1 MLPLSSISSVGGERE
16 RERIRGIPCPP
27 PDGEKGNKTAM
38 KKSGGEMND
47 RDQAERDSLCFVL
60 ALGGGGGGG
69 LELHVSRV
77 GILGASANILT
88 ENVKRVKD

>member
-1 MLPLSSISSVGGERE
+1 
-16 RERIRGIPCPP
+16 
-27 PDGEKGNKTAM
+27 
-38 KKSGGEMND
+38 MND
-47 RDQAERDSLCFVL
+47 RDQAERDPLCFVL
-60 ALGGGGGGG
+60 ALGGGGG

>member
-1 MLPLSSISSVGGERE
+1 
-16 RERIRGIPCPP
+16 
-27 PDGEKGNKTAM
+27 
-38 KKSGGEMND
+38 MND

-88 ENVKRVKD
+88 ENVKRETEERAPHILSSAPPLSDYPSRLPSPPPSKFQCTTSRST

>member
-1 MLPLSSISSVGGERE
+1 
-16 RERIRGIPCPP
+16 
-27 PDGEKGNKTAM
+27 M

-47 RDQAERDSLCFVL
+47 RDQAERDPLCFVL
-60 ALGGGGGGG
+60 ALGGAGGGGGG

>member
-1 MLPLSSISSVGGERE
+1 
-16 RERIRGIPCPP
+16 
-27 PDGEKGNKTAM
+27 M
-38 KKSGGEMND
+38 KKSGEEMND
-47 RDQAERDSLCFVL
+47 RDQAERDPLCFVL
-60 ALGGGGGGG
+60 ALGGAGGGGG

>member
-1 MLPLSSISSVGGERE
+1 MLPLSSSSVGEREKE
-16 RERIRGIPCPP
+16 RERIRGIPFPP

-60 ALGGGGGGG
+60 ALGGGGG

>member
-1 MLPLSSISSVGGERE
+1 
-16 RERIRGIPCPP
+16 
-27 PDGEKGNKTAM
+27 M

-47 RDQAERDSLCFVL
+47 RDQAERDPLCFVL
-60 ALGGGGGGG
+60 ALGGGAGGAGG

-88 ENVKRVKD
+88 ENVKRVRE

>member
-1 MLPLSSISSVGGERE
+1 
-16 RERIRGIPCPP
+16 
-27 PDGEKGNKTAM
+27 M

-60 ALGGGGGGG
+60 ALGGGGGG

>member
-1 MLPLSSISSVGGERE
+1 
-16 RERIRGIPCPP
+16 
-27 PDGEKGNKTAM
+27 M
-38 KKSGGEMND
+38 KKSGEEMND
-47 RDQAERDSLCFVL
+47 RDQAERDPLCFVL
-60 ALGGGGGGG
+60 ALDGGGGG